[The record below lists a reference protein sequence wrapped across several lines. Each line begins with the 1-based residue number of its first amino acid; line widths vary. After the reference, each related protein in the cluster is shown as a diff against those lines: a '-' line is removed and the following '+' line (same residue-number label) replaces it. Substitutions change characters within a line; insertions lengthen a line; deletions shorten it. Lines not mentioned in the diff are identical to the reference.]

1 MNRQTIGAFLATQ
14 RKAHGY
20 TQEEVADKLGISN
33 RTLSK
38 WETDRSSPDILYL
51 PALADL
57 YGVTVDEIL
66 RGERTKRE
74 EIPLSPEEQAK
85 KEEQAQRAKRAL
97 QKRALASFSA
107 RTYIAYGV
115 AAGGMLLL
123 AIAALLCTLPDGKI
137 ASFVLLAAGAAAY
150 VAAAVLLLALRAGLA
165 DAAEDPHFALAAEQK
180 FFRALRVILTCLLAE
195 SALFFLLLLAGGNNL
210 LGGTLTAGA
219 LLLCAL
225 AAYALTAGIE
235 ARRAATMAEGAAQR
249 DALRDKKLAVRLFSV
264 GGTVAAALLIA
275 ACILVP
281 AHPTVSTPLVS
292 GSAQEVLTH
301 MHTLVWE
308 EEYNLHLDTDIPA
321 GEYVLD
327 LSDIN
332 EEVLT
337 PVGSWFWAQRLENEA
352 WIFASDSEASL
363 PEGGESTISSDV
375 QIQQFILSAPFLG
388 YTADG
393 REVYSV
399 RYGDMGLGGMVSIPV
414 DVQYR
419 FTESEGVYTV
429 VEVRTY
435 TVEDLVGGIYLAA
448 SCVGSAAMLIL
459 WNGLRS
465 RRKFAL

>member
-1 MNRQTIGAFLATQ
+1 MTRQTIGAFLATQ

-66 RGERTKRE
+66 RGERAKRE
-74 EIPLSPEEQAK
+74 EQPLSPEEQAK

-123 AIAALLCTLPDGKI
+123 AIAALLFTLPDGKI

-195 SALFFLLLLAGGNNL
+195 SALCFLLLLAGSNNR

-219 LLLCAL
+219 LLLCAP

-249 DALRDKKLAVRLFSV
+249 DARHDKKLAALLFSV
-264 GGTVAAALLIA
+264 GGAVMAAVLIA
-275 ACILVP
+275 AAVLSS
-281 AHPTVSTPLVS
+281 AYPTVDTPLVS
-292 GSAQEVLTH
+292 GSADEVLAH

-308 EEYNLHLDTDIPA
+308 EEYNARFDADIPA
-321 GEYVLD
+321 GDYALD
-327 LSDIN
+327 LSGID
-332 EEVLT
+332 EEEPT
-337 PVGSWFWAQRLENEA
+337 PVGGGFTAQKAGSEV
-352 WIFASDSEASL
+352 WIF
-363 PEGGESTISSDV
+363 PEGEGADDPFGVQTSVLYAPLLGE
-375 QIQQFILSAPFLG
+375 
-388 YTADG
+388 TADG
-393 REVYSV
+393 REVYNV
-399 RYGDMGLGGMVSIPV
+399 RYGVAPDGMVGMVSTSLPFEEG
-414 DVQYR
+414 YR
-419 FTESEGVYTV
+419 LTEEGKTCIVSRVRIYSLENAACTV
-429 VEVRTY
+429 CIAAEWVGFALL
-435 TVEDLVGGIYLAA
+435 LV
-448 SCVGSAAMLIL
+448 L
-459 WNGLRS
+459 WNALRS

>member
-1 MNRQTIGAFLATQ
+1 MTRQTIGAFLATQ

-97 QKRALASFSA
+97 QRRRLASFSA
-107 RTYIAYGV
+107 KTYIAYGV
-115 AAGGMLLL
+115 AAGGLLL
-123 AIAALLCTLPDGKI
+123 VLIAALLFTLPDGKI

-165 DAAEDPHFALAAEQK
+165 DAAEDPRFALAAEQK

-195 SALFFLLLLAGGNNL
+195 SALCFLLLLAGGNNL

-249 DALRDKKLAVRLFSV
+249 DARHDKKLAALLFSV
-264 GGTVAAALLIA
+264 GGAAMAAVLIA
-275 ACILVP
+275 AAVLSSAYPKVD
-281 AHPTVSTPLVS
+281 TPLVS
-292 GSAQEVLTH
+292 GSADEVLAH
-301 MHTLVWE
+301 MHTLVWK
-308 EEYNLHLDTDIPA
+308 EEYNARFDADIPA
-321 GEYVLD
+321 GDYALD
-327 LSDIN
+327 LSGIR
-332 EEVLT
+332 EEEPT
-337 PVGSWFWAQRLENEA
+337 PVGGGFAAQKAGSEV
-352 WIFASDSEASL
+352 WIF
-363 PEGGESTISSDV
+363 PEGEGADDPFGVQTSVLYAPLLGE
-375 QIQQFILSAPFLG
+375 
-388 YTADG
+388 TADG
-393 REVYSV
+393 REVYNV
-399 RYGDMGLGGMVSIPV
+399 RYGVAPDGTVGMVSTFLPFEEG
-414 DVQYR
+414 YR
-419 FTESEGVYTV
+419 LTEEGKTCTV
-429 VEVRTY
+429 SRVRIY
-435 TVEDLVGGIYLAA
+435 SLENAACTVCIAAEWVGFALLLV
-448 SCVGSAAMLIL
+448 L
-459 WNGLRS
+459 WNALRS

>member
-1 MNRQTIGAFLATQ
+1 MTRQTIGAFLATQ

-66 RGERTKRE
+66 RGERAKRE
-74 EIPLSPEEQAK
+74 EQPLSPEEQAK

-123 AIAALLCTLPDGKI
+123 AIAALLFTLPDGEI

-165 DAAEDPHFALAAEQK
+165 DAAEDPRFALAAEQK

-195 SALFFLLLLAGGNNL
+195 SALCFLLLLAGGNNL

-249 DALRDKKLAVRLFSV
+249 DARHDKKLAALLFSV
-264 GGTVAAALLIA
+264 GGAAMAAVLIA
-275 ACILVP
+275 AAVLSS
-281 AHPTVSTPLVS
+281 AYPTVDTPLVS
-292 GSAQEVLTH
+292 GSADEVLAH

-308 EEYNLHLDTDIPA
+308 EEYNARFDADIPA
-321 GEYVLD
+321 GDYALD
-327 LSDIN
+327 LSGIR
-332 EEVLT
+332 EEEPT
-337 PVGSWFWAQRLENEA
+337 PVGGGFAAQKAGSEV
-352 WIFASDSEASL
+352 WIF
-363 PEGGESTISSDV
+363 PEGEGADDPFGVQTSVLYAPLLGE
-375 QIQQFILSAPFLG
+375 
-388 YTADG
+388 TADG
-393 REVYSV
+393 REVYNV
-399 RYGDMGLGGMVSIPV
+399 RYGVAPDGTVGMVSTFLPFEEG
-414 DVQYR
+414 YR
-419 FTESEGVYTV
+419 LTEEGKTCTV
-429 VEVRTY
+429 SRVRIY
-435 TVEDLVGGIYLAA
+435 SLENAACTVCIAAEWVGFALLLV
-448 SCVGSAAMLIL
+448 L
-459 WNGLRS
+459 WNALRS

>member
-1 MNRQTIGAFLATQ
+1 MTRQTIGAFLATQ

-66 RGERTKRE
+66 RGERAKRE
-74 EIPLSPEEQAK
+74 EQPLSPEEQAK

-107 RTYIAYGV
+107 KTYIAYGV

-123 AIAALLCTLPDGKI
+123 AIAALLFTLPDGKI

-165 DAAEDPHFALAAEQK
+165 DAAEDPRFALAAEQK
-180 FFRALRVILTCLLAE
+180 FFRALRVILSCLLAE
-195 SALFFLLLLAGGNNL
+195 SALCFLLLLAGGNNL

-249 DALRDKKLAVRLFSV
+249 DARHDKKLAALLFSV
-264 GGTVAAALLIA
+264 GGAVMAAVLIA
-275 ACILVP
+275 AAVLSS
-281 AHPTVSTPLVS
+281 AYPTMDTPLVS
-292 GSAQEVLTH
+292 GSADEVLAH

-308 EEYNLHLDTDIPA
+308 EEYNARFDADIPA
-321 GEYVLD
+321 GDYALD
-327 LSDIN
+327 LSGIR
-332 EEVLT
+332 EEEPT
-337 PVGSWFWAQRLENEA
+337 PVGGGFTAQKAGSEV
-352 WIFASDSEASL
+352 WIFPDG
-363 PEGGESTISSDV
+363 EGADGPFGVQTSVLYAPLLGE
-375 QIQQFILSAPFLG
+375 
-388 YTADG
+388 TADG
-393 REVYSV
+393 REVYNV
-399 RYGDMGLGGMVSIPV
+399 RYGVAPDGTVGMVSTFLPFEEG
-414 DVQYR
+414 YR
-419 FTESEGVYTV
+419 LTEEGKTCTLSRVRVYSLENAACTV
-429 VEVRTY
+429 CIAAEW
-435 TVEDLVGGIYLAA
+435 VGFALLLA
-448 SCVGSAAMLIL
+448 L

>member
-1 MNRQTIGAFLATQ
+1 MTRQTIGAFLATQ

-97 QKRALASFSA
+97 QRRRLASFSA
-107 RTYIAYGV
+107 KTYIAYGV

-123 AIAALLCTLPDGKI
+123 AIAAFLLSVDDGEI
-137 ASFVLLAAGAAAY
+137 ASFVLLAVGAAAH
-150 VAAAVLLLALRAGLA
+150 VGSIVLLLALRAGLA
-165 DAAEDPHFALAAEQK
+165 DAAEDARFALAAEQK
-180 FFRALRVILTCLLAE
+180 FFRALRIILTCFFAE
-195 SALFFLLLLAGGNNL
+195 GGLYFLLLLANDNNFA
-210 LGGTLTAGA
+210 GGTLTAGI

-235 ARRAATMAEGAAQR
+235 ARRAATMAEGTAQR
-249 DALRDKKLAVRLFSV
+249 DARHDKKLAALLFSV
-264 GGTVAAALLIA
+264 GGAAMAAVLVAAAVLSSA
-275 ACILVP
+275 Y
-281 AHPTVSTPLVS
+281 PTVDTPLVS
-292 GSAQEVLTH
+292 GSADEVLAH

-308 EEYNLHLDTDIPA
+308 EEYNARFDADIPA
-321 GEYVLD
+321 GDYALD
-327 LSDIN
+327 LSGIR
-332 EEVLT
+332 EEEPT
-337 PVGSWFWAQRLENEA
+337 PVGGGFTAQKAGSEV
-352 WIFASDSEASL
+352 WIF
-363 PEGGESTISSDV
+363 PEGEGADDPFGVQTSVLYAPLLGE
-375 QIQQFILSAPFLG
+375 
-388 YTADG
+388 TADG
-393 REVYSV
+393 REVYNV
-399 RYGDMGLGGMVSIPV
+399 RYGVAPDGMVGMVSTSLPFEEG
-414 DVQYR
+414 YR
-419 FTESEGVYTV
+419 LTEEGKTCIVSRVRIYSLENAACTV
-429 VEVRTY
+429 CIAAEW
-435 TVEDLVGGIYLAA
+435 VGFALLLA
-448 SCVGSAAMLIL
+448 L

>member
-1 MNRQTIGAFLATQ
+1 M
-14 RKAHGY
+14 K
-20 TQEEVADKLGISN
+20 
-33 RTLSK
+33 
-38 WETDRSSPDILYL
+38 
-51 PALADL
+51 
-57 YGVTVDEIL
+57 
-66 RGERTKRE
+66 
-74 EIPLSPEEQAK
+74 
-85 KEEQAQRAKRAL
+85 
-97 QKRALASFSA
+97 
-107 RTYIAYGV
+107 
-115 AAGGMLLL
+115 
-123 AIAALLCTLPDGKI
+123 
-137 ASFVLLAAGAAAY
+137 
-150 VAAAVLLLALRAGLA
+150 
-165 DAAEDPHFALAAEQK
+165 
-180 FFRALRVILTCLLAE
+180 
-195 SALFFLLLLAGGNNL
+195 
-210 LGGTLTAGA
+210 GTLTAGA

-235 ARRAATMAEGAAQR
+235 ARRAATMAEGTAQR
-249 DALRDKKLAVRLFSV
+249 SALRDKKLAVRLFSV
-264 GGTVAAALLIA
+264 CEAVLAALLIA
-275 ACILVP
+275 ACILSSS
-281 AHPTVSTPLVS
+281 HPTVSTPLVS

-337 PVGSWFWAQRLENEA
+337 PVGSGFWAQRLENEA

-375 QIQQFILSAPFLG
+375 QILQFILSAPFLG

-459 WNGLRS
+459 WNALRS
-465 RRKFAL
+465 RQKFAV

>member
-1 MNRQTIGAFLATQ
+1 MTRQTIGAFLATQ

-97 QKRALASFSA
+97 QRRRLASFSA
-107 RTYIAYGV
+107 KTYIAYGV
-115 AAGGMLLL
+115 AAGGLLL
-123 AIAALLCTLPDGKI
+123 VLIAAFLCTLPDGKI

-165 DAAEDPHFALAAEQK
+165 DAAEDPRFALAAEQK

-195 SALFFLLLLAGGNNL
+195 SALCFLLLLAGSNNR
-210 LGGTLTAGA
+210 LGGTLTAGI
-219 LLLCAL
+219 LLLCAMT
-225 AAYALTAGIE
+225 AYALTAGIE

-249 DALRDKKLAVRLFSV
+249 DARHDKKLAALLFSV
-264 GGTVAAALLIA
+264 GGAVMAAVLIA
-275 ACILVP
+275 AAVLSS
-281 AHPTVSTPLVS
+281 AYPTMDTPLVS
-292 GSAQEVLTH
+292 GSADEVLAH
-301 MHTLVWE
+301 MHTLVWK
-308 EEYNLHLDTDIPA
+308 EEYNARFDADIPA
-321 GEYVLD
+321 GDYALD
-327 LSDIN
+327 LSGIR
-332 EEVLT
+332 EEEPT
-337 PVGSWFWAQRLENEA
+337 PVGGGFTAQKAGSEV
-352 WIFASDSEASL
+352 WIF
-363 PEGGESTISSDV
+363 PEGEGADDPFGVQTSVLYAPLLGE
-375 QIQQFILSAPFLG
+375 
-388 YTADG
+388 TADG
-393 REVYSV
+393 REVYNV
-399 RYGDMGLGGMVSIPV
+399 RYGIAPDGTVGMVSTSLPFEEG
-414 DVQYR
+414 YR
-419 FTESEGVYTV
+419 LTEEGKTCTVSRVRVYSLENAACTV
-429 VEVRTY
+429 CIAAEWVGFALL
-435 TVEDLVGGIYLAA
+435 LV
-448 SCVGSAAMLIL
+448 L

>member
-1 MNRQTIGAFLATQ
+1 MTRQTIGAFLATQ

-66 RGERTKRE
+66 RGERAKRE
-74 EIPLSPEEQAK
+74 EQPLSPEEQAK

-107 RTYIAYGV
+107 KTYIAYGV
-115 AAGGMLLL
+115 AAGGLLLL
-123 AIAALLCTLPDGKI
+123 AIAAFLCTLPDGKI

-165 DAAEDPHFALAAEQK
+165 DAAEDPRFALAAEQK

-195 SALFFLLLLAGGNNL
+195 SALCFLLLLAGGNNL

-249 DALRDKKLAVRLFSV
+249 DARHDKKLAALLFSV
-264 GGTVAAALLIA
+264 GGAVMAAVLIA
-275 ACILVP
+275 AAVLSS
-281 AHPTVSTPLVS
+281 AYPTVDTPLVS
-292 GSAQEVLTH
+292 GSADEVLAH

-308 EEYNLHLDTDIPA
+308 EEYNARFDADIPA
-321 GEYVLD
+321 GDYALD
-327 LSDIN
+327 LSGID
-332 EEVLT
+332 EEAPT
-337 PVGSWFWAQRLENEA
+337 PVGGGFTAQKAESEV
-352 WIFASDSEASL
+352 WIFPDG
-363 PEGGESTISSDV
+363 EGADDPFGVQTSVLYAPLLGE
-375 QIQQFILSAPFLG
+375 
-388 YTADG
+388 TADG
-393 REVYSV
+393 REVYNV
-399 RYGDMGLGGMVSIPV
+399 RYGVAPDGTVGMVSTFLPFEEG
-414 DVQYR
+414 YR
-419 FTESEGVYTV
+419 LTEEGKTCIVSRVRIYSLENAACTV
-429 VEVRTY
+429 CIAAEWVGFALL
-435 TVEDLVGGIYLAA
+435 LV
-448 SCVGSAAMLIL
+448 L
-459 WNGLRS
+459 WNALRS

>member
-1 MNRQTIGAFLATQ
+1 MTRQTIGAFLATQ

-66 RGERTKRE
+66 RGERAKRE
-74 EIPLSPEEQAK
+74 EQPLSPEEQAK

-97 QKRALASFSA
+97 QRRRLASFSA
-107 RTYIAYGV
+107 KTYIAYGV
-115 AAGGMLLL
+115 AAGGLLL
-123 AIAALLCTLPDGKI
+123 VLIAALLFTLPDGKI

-165 DAAEDPHFALAAEQK
+165 DAAEDPRFALAAEQK

-195 SALFFLLLLAGGNNL
+195 SALCFLLLLAGGNNL

-249 DALRDKKLAVRLFSV
+249 DARHDKKLAALLFSV
-264 GGTVAAALLIA
+264 GGAAMAAVLVAAAVLSSA
-275 ACILVP
+275 Y
-281 AHPTVSTPLVS
+281 PTVDTPLVS
-292 GSAQEVLTH
+292 GSADEVLAH

-308 EEYNLHLDTDIPA
+308 EEYNARFDADIPA
-321 GEYVLD
+321 GDYALD
-327 LSDIN
+327 LSGID
-332 EEVLT
+332 EEEPT
-337 PVGSWFWAQRLENEA
+337 PVGGGFTAQKAGSEV
-352 WIFASDSEASL
+352 WIF
-363 PEGGESTISSDV
+363 PEGEGADDPFGVQTSVLYAPLLGE
-375 QIQQFILSAPFLG
+375 
-388 YTADG
+388 TADG
-393 REVYSV
+393 REVYNV
-399 RYGDMGLGGMVSIPV
+399 RYGVAPDGMVGMVFTSLPFEEG
-414 DVQYR
+414 YR
-419 FTESEGVYTV
+419 LTEEGKTCIVSRVRIYSLENAACTV
-429 VEVRTY
+429 CIAAEW
-435 TVEDLVGGIYLAA
+435 VGFALLLA
-448 SCVGSAAMLIL
+448 L

>member
-1 MNRQTIGAFLATQ
+1 MTRQTIGAFLATQ

-66 RGERTKRE
+66 RGERAKRE
-74 EIPLSPEEQAK
+74 EQPLSPEEQAK

-97 QKRALASFSA
+97 QKRALASF
-107 RTYIAYGV
+107 
-115 AAGGMLLL
+115 
-123 AIAALLCTLPDGKI
+123 
-137 ASFVLLAAGAAAY
+137 
-150 VAAAVLLLALRAGLA
+150 
-165 DAAEDPHFALAAEQK
+165 
-180 FFRALRVILTCLLAE
+180 
-195 SALFFLLLLAGGNNL
+195 
-210 LGGTLTAGA
+210 
-219 LLLCAL
+219 
-225 AAYALTAGIE
+225 
-235 ARRAATMAEGAAQR
+235 
-249 DALRDKKLAVRLFSV
+249 
-264 GGTVAAALLIA
+264 
-275 ACILVP
+275 
-281 AHPTVSTPLVS
+281 
-292 GSAQEVLTH
+292 
-301 MHTLVWE
+301 VWE
-308 EEYNLHLDTDIPA
+308 EEYNARFDADIPA
-321 GEYVLD
+321 GDYALD
-327 LSDIN
+327 LSGID
-332 EEVLT
+332 EEAPT
-337 PVGSWFWAQRLENEA
+337 PVGSGFWAQRLENEA

-375 QIQQFILSAPFLG
+375 QISQFILSAPFLG

-459 WNGLRS
+459 WNALRS

>member
-1 MNRQTIGAFLATQ
+1 MTRQTIGAFLATQ

-20 TQEEVADKLGISN
+20 TQEEVANKLGISN

-66 RGERTKRE
+66 RGERAKRE
-74 EIPLSPEEQAK
+74 EQPLSPEEQAK

-123 AIAALLCTLPDGKI
+123 TIAAFLCTLPDGKI

-165 DAAEDPHFALAAEQK
+165 DAAEDPRFALAAEQK

-195 SALFFLLLLAGGNNL
+195 SALCFLLLLAGGNNL
-210 LGGTLTAGA
+210 LGGTMTAGA

-249 DALRDKKLAVRLFSV
+249 DARHDKKLAALLFSV
-264 GGTVAAALLIA
+264 GGAAMAAVLIA
-275 ACILVP
+275 AAVLSS
-281 AHPTVSTPLVS
+281 AYPTVDTPLVS
-292 GSAQEVLTH
+292 GSADEVLAH

-308 EEYNLHLDTDIPA
+308 EEYNARFDADIPA
-321 GEYVLD
+321 GDYALD
-327 LSDIN
+327 LSGIR
-332 EEVLT
+332 EEEPT
-337 PVGSWFWAQRLENEA
+337 PVGGGFAAQKAGSEV
-352 WIFASDSEASL
+352 WIF
-363 PEGGESTISSDV
+363 PEGEGADDPFGVQTSVLYAPLLGE
-375 QIQQFILSAPFLG
+375 
-388 YTADG
+388 TADG
-393 REVYSV
+393 RAVYNV
-399 RYGDMGLGGMVSIPV
+399 RYGIAPDGTVGMVSTFLPFEEG
-414 DVQYR
+414 YR
-419 FTESEGVYTV
+419 LTEEGKTCTV
-429 VEVRTY
+429 SRVRIY
-435 TVEDLVGGIYLAA
+435 SLENAACTVCIAAEWVGFALLLV
-448 SCVGSAAMLIL
+448 L
-459 WNGLRS
+459 WNALRS

>member
-1 MNRQTIGAFLATQ
+1 MTRQTIGAFLATQ

-97 QKRALASFSA
+97 QRRRLASFSA
-107 RTYIAYGV
+107 KTYIAYGV
-115 AAGGMLLL
+115 AAGGLLL
-123 AIAALLCTLPDGKI
+123 VLIAALLFTLPDGKI

-165 DAAEDPHFALAAEQK
+165 DAAEDPRFALAAEQK
-180 FFRALRVILTCLLAE
+180 FFRALRIILTCLLAE
-195 SALFFLLLLAGGNNL
+195 SALCFLLLLAGGNNL

-249 DALRDKKLAVRLFSV
+249 DARHDKKLAALLFSV
-264 GGTVAAALLIA
+264 GGAAMAAVLIA
-275 ACILVP
+275 AAVLSS
-281 AHPTVSTPLVS
+281 AYPTVDTPLVS
-292 GSAQEVLTH
+292 GSADEVLAH

-308 EEYNLHLDTDIPA
+308 EEYNARFDADIPA
-321 GEYVLD
+321 GDYALD
-327 LSDIN
+327 LSGIR
-332 EEVLT
+332 EEEPT
-337 PVGSWFWAQRLENEA
+337 PVGGGFSAQKAGNEV
-352 WIFASDSEASL
+352 WIFPDG
-363 PEGGESTISSDV
+363 EGADDPFGVQATVLYAPLLGE
-375 QIQQFILSAPFLG
+375 
-388 YTADG
+388 TADG
-393 REVYSV
+393 REVYNV
-399 RYGDMGLGGMVSIPV
+399 RCGVAPDGTVGMVSTFLPFEEG
-414 DVQYR
+414 YR
-419 FTESEGVYTV
+419 LTEEGKTCTV
-429 VEVRTY
+429 SRVRIY
-435 TVEDLVGGIYLAA
+435 SLENAACTVCIAAEWVGFALLLV
-448 SCVGSAAMLIL
+448 L
-459 WNGLRS
+459 WNALRS

>member
-1 MNRQTIGAFLATQ
+1 MTRQTIGAFLATQ

-66 RGERTKRE
+66 RGERTKQE
-74 EIPLSPEEQAK
+74 EIPLSPEEQNK
-85 KEEQAQRAKRAL
+85 KEEQSQRAKRAL
-97 QKRALASFSA
+97 QRRRLASFSA
-107 RTYIAYGV
+107 KTYIAYGV
-115 AAGGMLLL
+115 AAGGLLL
-123 AIAALLCTLPDGKI
+123 VLIAAFLLSVDDGEI
-137 ASFVLLAAGAAAY
+137 ASFVLLAVGAAAH
-150 VAAAVLLLALRAGLA
+150 VGSIVLLLALRAGLA
-165 DAAEDPHFALAAEQK
+165 DAAEDARFALAAEQK
-180 FFRALRVILTCLLAE
+180 FFRALRIILTCLFAE
-195 SALFFLLLLAGGNNL
+195 GGLYFLLLLANDNNFA
-210 LGGTLTAGA
+210 GGTLTAGI
-219 LLLCAL
+219 LLLCAMT
-225 AAYALTAGIE
+225 AYALTAGIE
-235 ARRAATMAEGAAQR
+235 ARRAAALAEGTAQR
-249 DALRDKKLAVRLFSV
+249 SALRDKKLAVRLFSV
-264 GGTVAAALLIA
+264 CEAVLAALLIA
-275 ACILVP
+275 ACILSSS
-281 AHPTVSTPLVS
+281 HPTVSTPLVS

-337 PVGSWFWAQRLENEA
+337 PVGSGFWAQRLENEA

-375 QIQQFILSAPFLG
+375 QISQFILSAPFLG

-459 WNGLRS
+459 WNALRS
-465 RRKFAL
+465 RRKFGL

>member
-1 MNRQTIGAFLATQ
+1 MTRQTIGAFLATQ

-66 RGERTKRE
+66 RGERAKRE
-74 EIPLSPEEQAK
+74 EQPLSPEEQAK

-115 AAGGMLLL
+115 AAGGLLL
-123 AIAALLCTLPDGKI
+123 VLIAALLFTLPDGKI

-165 DAAEDPHFALAAEQK
+165 DAAEDPRFALAAEQK
-180 FFRALRVILTCLLAE
+180 FFRALRIILTCLLAE
-195 SALFFLLLLAGGNNL
+195 SALCFLLLLAGGNNL

-249 DALRDKKLAVRLFSV
+249 DARHDKKLAALLFSV
-264 GGTVAAALLIA
+264 GGAVMAAVLIA
-275 ACILVP
+275 AAVLSS
-281 AHPTVSTPLVS
+281 AYPTVDTPLVS
-292 GSAQEVLTH
+292 GSADEVLAH
-301 MHTLVWE
+301 MHTLVWK
-308 EEYNLHLDTDIPA
+308 EEYNARFDADIPA
-321 GEYVLD
+321 GDYALD
-327 LSDIN
+327 LSGIR
-332 EEVLT
+332 EEEPT
-337 PVGSWFWAQRLENEA
+337 PVGGGFTAQKAGSEV
-352 WIFASDSEASL
+352 WIFPDG
-363 PEGGESTISSDV
+363 EGADGPFGVQTSVLYAPLLGE
-375 QIQQFILSAPFLG
+375 
-388 YTADG
+388 TADG
-393 REVYSV
+393 REVYNV
-399 RYGDMGLGGMVSIPV
+399 RYGVAPDGTVGMVSTFLPFEEG
-414 DVQYR
+414 YR
-419 FTESEGVYTV
+419 LTEEGKTCTLSRVRVYSLENAACTV
-429 VEVRTY
+429 CIAAEWVGFALL
-435 TVEDLVGGIYLAA
+435 LV
-448 SCVGSAAMLIL
+448 L
-459 WNGLRS
+459 WNALRS

>member
-1 MNRQTIGAFLATQ
+1 MTRQTIGAFLATQ

-66 RGERTKRE
+66 RGERAKRE
-74 EIPLSPEEQAK
+74 EQPLSPEEQAK

-107 RTYIAYGV
+107 KTYIAYGV

-123 AIAALLCTLPDGKI
+123 AIAAFLCTLPDGKI

-165 DAAEDPHFALAAEQK
+165 DAAEDPRFALAAEQK
-180 FFRALRVILTCLLAE
+180 FFRALRVILTCFFAE
-195 SALFFLLLLAGGNNL
+195 GGLCFLLLLANDNNFA
-210 LGGTLTAGA
+210 GGTLTAGA

-235 ARRAATMAEGAAQR
+235 ARRAAALAEGTAQR
-249 DALRDKKLAVRLFSV
+249 DARHDKKLAALLFSV
-264 GGTVAAALLIA
+264 GGAVMAAVLIA
-275 ACILVP
+275 AAVLSS
-281 AHPTVSTPLVS
+281 AYPTVDTPLVS
-292 GSAQEVLTH
+292 GSADEVLAH
-301 MHTLVWE
+301 MHTLVWK
-308 EEYNLHLDTDIPA
+308 EEYNARFDADIPA
-321 GEYVLD
+321 GDYALD
-327 LSDIN
+327 LSGIR
-332 EEVLT
+332 EEEPT
-337 PVGSWFWAQRLENEA
+337 PVGGGFTAQKAGSEV
-352 WIFASDSEASL
+352 WIFPDG
-363 PEGGESTISSDV
+363 EGADGPFGVQTSVLYAPLLGE
-375 QIQQFILSAPFLG
+375 
-388 YTADG
+388 TADG
-393 REVYSV
+393 REVYNV
-399 RYGDMGLGGMVSIPV
+399 RYGVAPDGTVGMVSTFLPFEEG
-414 DVQYR
+414 YR
-419 FTESEGVYTV
+419 LTEEGKTCTLSRVRVYSLENAACTV
-429 VEVRTY
+429 CIAAEW
-435 TVEDLVGGIYLAA
+435 VGFALLLA
-448 SCVGSAAMLIL
+448 L

>member
-1 MNRQTIGAFLATQ
+1 MTRQTIGAFLATQ

-66 RGERTKRE
+66 RGERAKRE
-74 EIPLSPEEQAK
+74 EQPLSPEEQAK

-123 AIAALLCTLPDGKI
+123 AIAAFLCTLPDGEI

-165 DAAEDPHFALAAEQK
+165 DAAEDPRFALAAEQK

-195 SALFFLLLLAGGNNL
+195 SALCFLLLLAGGNNL

-249 DALRDKKLAVRLFSV
+249 DARHDKKLAALLFSV
-264 GGTVAAALLIA
+264 GGAVMAAVLIA
-275 ACILVP
+275 AAVLSS
-281 AHPTVSTPLVS
+281 AYPTVDTPLVS
-292 GSAQEVLTH
+292 GSADEVLAH
-301 MHTLVWE
+301 MHTLVWK
-308 EEYNLHLDTDIPA
+308 EEYNARFDADIPA
-321 GEYVLD
+321 GDYALD
-327 LSDIN
+327 LSGIR
-332 EEVLT
+332 EEEPT
-337 PVGSWFWAQRLENEA
+337 PVGGGFTAQKAGSEV
-352 WIFASDSEASL
+352 WIFPDG
-363 PEGGESTISSDV
+363 EGADGPFGVQTSVLYAPLLGE
-375 QIQQFILSAPFLG
+375 
-388 YTADG
+388 TADG
-393 REVYSV
+393 REVYNV
-399 RYGDMGLGGMVSIPV
+399 RYGVAPDGTVGMVSTFLPFEEG
-414 DVQYR
+414 YR
-419 FTESEGVYTV
+419 LTEEGKTCTLSRVRVYSLENAACTV
-429 VEVRTY
+429 CIAAEWVGFALL
-435 TVEDLVGGIYLAA
+435 LV
-448 SCVGSAAMLIL
+448 L

>member
-97 QKRALASFSA
+97 QRRRLASFSA
-107 RTYIAYGV
+107 KTYIAYGV
-115 AAGGMLLL
+115 AAGGLLL
-123 AIAALLCTLPDGKI
+123 LTIAAFLCTLPDGKI

-165 DAAEDPHFALAAEQK
+165 DAAEDPRFALAAEQK

-249 DALRDKKLAVRLFSV
+249 DALHDKKLAALLFSV
-264 GGTVAAALLIA
+264 GGAAMAAVLVAAAVLSSA
-275 ACILVP
+275 Y
-281 AHPTVSTPLVS
+281 PTVDTPLVS
-292 GSAQEVLTH
+292 GSADEVLAH

-308 EEYNLHLDTDIPA
+308 EEYNARFDADIPA
-321 GEYVLD
+321 GDYALD
-327 LSDIN
+327 LSGID
-332 EEVLT
+332 EEAPT
-337 PVGSWFWAQRLENEA
+337 PVGGGFTAQKAGSEV
-352 WIFASDSEASL
+352 WIFPDG
-363 PEGGESTISSDV
+363 EGADDPFGIQTSVLYAPLLGE
-375 QIQQFILSAPFLG
+375 
-388 YTADG
+388 TADG
-393 REVYSV
+393 REVYNV
-399 RYGDMGLGGMVSIPV
+399 RYGVAPDGTVGMVSTFLPFEEG
-414 DVQYR
+414 YR
-419 FTESEGVYTV
+419 LTEEGKTCIVSRVRVYSLENAACTV
-429 VEVRTY
+429 CIAAEWVGFALL
-435 TVEDLVGGIYLAA
+435 LV
-448 SCVGSAAMLIL
+448 L
-459 WNGLRS
+459 WNALRS

>member
-1 MNRQTIGAFLATQ
+1 MTRQTIGAFLATQ

-74 EIPLSPEEQAK
+74 EIPLSPEEHAK

-123 AIAALLCTLPDGKI
+123 TIAAFLFTLPDGKI

-165 DAAEDPHFALAAEQK
+165 DAAEDPRFALAAEQK

-195 SALFFLLLLAGGNNL
+195 SALCFLLLLANDNNFA
-210 LGGTLTAGA
+210 GGTLTAGI

-249 DALRDKKLAVRLFSV
+249 DARHDKKLAALLFSV
-264 GGTVAAALLIA
+264 GGAVMAAVLIA
-275 ACILVP
+275 AAVLSS
-281 AHPTVSTPLVS
+281 AYPTVDTPLVS
-292 GSAQEVLTH
+292 GSADEVLAH
-301 MHTLVWE
+301 MHTLVWK
-308 EEYNLHLDTDIPA
+308 EEYNARFDADIPA
-321 GEYVLD
+321 GDYALD
-327 LSDIN
+327 LSGIR
-332 EEVLT
+332 EEEPT
-337 PVGSWFWAQRLENEA
+337 PVGGGFTAQKAESEV
-352 WIFASDSEASL
+352 WIFPDG
-363 PEGGESTISSDV
+363 EGADDPFGVQTSVLYAPLLGE
-375 QIQQFILSAPFLG
+375 
-388 YTADG
+388 TADG
-393 REVYSV
+393 REVYNV
-399 RYGDMGLGGMVSIPV
+399 RYGVAPDGTVGMVSTFLPFEEG
-414 DVQYR
+414 YR
-419 FTESEGVYTV
+419 LTEEGKTCTV
-429 VEVRTY
+429 SRVRIY
-435 TVEDLVGGIYLAA
+435 SLENAACTVCIAAEWVGFALLLA
-448 SCVGSAAMLIL
+448 L

>member
-97 QKRALASFSA
+97 QRRRLASFSA
-107 RTYIAYGV
+107 KTYIAYGV
-115 AAGGMLLL
+115 AAGGLLL
-123 AIAALLCTLPDGKI
+123 LTIAAFLCTLPDGKI

-165 DAAEDPHFALAAEQK
+165 DAAEDPRFALAAEQK

-249 DALRDKKLAVRLFSV
+249 DALHDKKLAALLFSV
-264 GGTVAAALLIA
+264 GGAAMAAVLVAAAVLSSA
-275 ACILVP
+275 Y
-281 AHPTVSTPLVS
+281 PTVDTPLVS
-292 GSAQEVLTH
+292 GSADEVLAH

-308 EEYNLHLDTDIPA
+308 EEYNARFDADIPA
-321 GEYVLD
+321 GDYALD
-327 LSDIN
+327 LSGIR
-332 EEVLT
+332 EEEPT
-337 PVGSWFWAQRLENEA
+337 PVGGGFTAQKAESEV
-352 WIFASDSEASL
+352 WIFPDG
-363 PEGGESTISSDV
+363 EGADDPFGVQTSVLYAPLLGE
-375 QIQQFILSAPFLG
+375 
-388 YTADG
+388 TADG
-393 REVYSV
+393 REVYNV
-399 RYGDMGLGGMVSIPV
+399 RYGVAPDGTVGMVSTFLPFEEG
-414 DVQYR
+414 YR
-419 FTESEGVYTV
+419 LTEEGKTCIVSRVRIYSLENAACTV
-429 VEVRTY
+429 CIAAEW
-435 TVEDLVGGIYLAA
+435 VGFALLLA
-448 SCVGSAAMLIL
+448 L

>member
-1 MNRQTIGAFLATQ
+1 MTRQTIGAFLATQ

-66 RGERTKRE
+66 RGERAKRE
-74 EIPLSPEEQAK
+74 EQPLSPEEQAK

-123 AIAALLCTLPDGKI
+123 TIAAFLCTLPDGKI
-137 ASFVLLAAGAAAY
+137 ASFVLLAAGAATY

-165 DAAEDPHFALAAEQK
+165 DAAEDPRFALAAEQK
-180 FFRALRVILTCLLAE
+180 FFRALRIILTCLLAE
-195 SALFFLLLLAGGNNL
+195 SALCFLLLLAGGNNL

-249 DALRDKKLAVRLFSV
+249 DARHDKKLAALLFSV
-264 GGTVAAALLIA
+264 GGAVMAAVLIA
-275 ACILVP
+275 AAVLSS
-281 AHPTVSTPLVS
+281 AYPTVDTPLVS
-292 GSAQEVLTH
+292 GSADEVLAH
-301 MHTLVWE
+301 MHTLVWK
-308 EEYNLHLDTDIPA
+308 EEYNARFDADIPA
-321 GEYVLD
+321 GDYALD
-327 LSDIN
+327 LSGIR
-332 EEVLT
+332 EEEPT
-337 PVGSWFWAQRLENEA
+337 PVGGGFTAQKAGSEV
-352 WIFASDSEASL
+352 WIFPDG
-363 PEGGESTISSDV
+363 EGADDPFGVQTSVLYAPLLGE
-375 QIQQFILSAPFLG
+375 
-388 YTADG
+388 TADG
-393 REVYSV
+393 REVYNV
-399 RYGDMGLGGMVSIPV
+399 RYGVAPDGTVGMVSTFLPFEEG
-414 DVQYR
+414 YR
-419 FTESEGVYTV
+419 LTEEGKTCIVSRVRIYSLENAACTV
-429 VEVRTY
+429 CIAAEWVGFALL
-435 TVEDLVGGIYLAA
+435 LV
-448 SCVGSAAMLIL
+448 L
-459 WNGLRS
+459 WNALRS

>member
-1 MNRQTIGAFLATQ
+1 MTRQTIGAFLATQ

-97 QKRALASFSA
+97 QRRRLASFSA
-107 RTYIAYGV
+107 KTYIAYGV

-123 AIAALLCTLPDGKI
+123 AIAALLFTLPDGKI

-195 SALFFLLLLAGGNNL
+195 SALCFLLLLAGGNNL

-249 DALRDKKLAVRLFSV
+249 DARHDKKLAALLFSV
-264 GGTVAAALLIA
+264 GGAAMAAVLIA
-275 ACILVP
+275 AAVLSS
-281 AHPTVSTPLVS
+281 AYPTVDTPLVS
-292 GSAQEVLTH
+292 GSADEVLAH

-308 EEYNLHLDTDIPA
+308 EEYNARFDADIPA
-321 GEYVLD
+321 GDYALD
-327 LSDIN
+327 LSGID
-332 EEVLT
+332 EEAPT
-337 PVGSWFWAQRLENEA
+337 PVGGGFTAQKAESEV
-352 WIFASDSEASL
+352 WIFPDG
-363 PEGGESTISSDV
+363 EGADDPFGVQTSVLYAPLLGE
-375 QIQQFILSAPFLG
+375 
-388 YTADG
+388 TADG
-393 REVYSV
+393 REVYNV
-399 RYGDMGLGGMVSIPV
+399 RYGVAPDGTVGMVSTFLPFEEG
-414 DVQYR
+414 YR
-419 FTESEGVYTV
+419 LTEEGKTCIVSRVRIYSLENAACTV
-429 VEVRTY
+429 CIAAEW
-435 TVEDLVGGIYLAA
+435 VGFALLLA
-448 SCVGSAAMLIL
+448 L

>member
-1 MNRQTIGAFLATQ
+1 M
-14 RKAHGY
+14 
-20 TQEEVADKLGISN
+20 
-33 RTLSK
+33 
-38 WETDRSSPDILYL
+38 
-51 PALADL
+51 
-57 YGVTVDEIL
+57 
-66 RGERTKRE
+66 
-74 EIPLSPEEQAK
+74 
-85 KEEQAQRAKRAL
+85 
-97 QKRALASFSA
+97 
-107 RTYIAYGV
+107 
-115 AAGGMLLL
+115 
-123 AIAALLCTLPDGKI
+123 
-137 ASFVLLAAGAAAY
+137 LLAAGAAAY

-165 DAAEDPHFALAAEQK
+165 DAAEDPRFALAAEQK

-195 SALFFLLLLAGGNNL
+195 SALCFLLLLAGSNNR

-225 AAYALTAGIE
+225 AAYALTASIE
-235 ARRAATMAEGAAQR
+235 ARRAAALAEGTAQR
-249 DALRDKKLAVRLFSV
+249 SALRDKKLAVRLFSV
-264 GGTVAAALLIA
+264 CEAVLAALLIA
-275 ACILVP
+275 ACILSSS
-281 AHPTVSTPLVS
+281 HPTVSTPLVS

-337 PVGSWFWAQRLENEA
+337 PVGSGFWAQRLENEA

-375 QIQQFILSAPFLG
+375 QISQFILSAPFLG

-459 WNGLRS
+459 WNALRS
-465 RRKFAL
+465 RQKFAV

>member
-97 QKRALASFSA
+97 QRRRLASFSA
-107 RTYIAYGV
+107 KTYIAYGV
-115 AAGGMLLL
+115 AAGGLLL
-123 AIAALLCTLPDGKI
+123 VLIAALLFTLPDGKI

-165 DAAEDPHFALAAEQK
+165 DAAEDPRFALAAEQK
-180 FFRALRVILTCLLAE
+180 FFRALRVILSCLLAE
-195 SALFFLLLLAGGNNL
+195 SALCFLLLLAGGNNL

-249 DALRDKKLAVRLFSV
+249 DALHDKKLAALLFSV
-264 GGTVAAALLIA
+264 GGAAMAAVLIA
-275 ACILVP
+275 AAVLSS
-281 AHPTVSTPLVS
+281 AYPTVDTPLVS
-292 GSAQEVLTH
+292 GSADEVLAH

-308 EEYNLHLDTDIPA
+308 EEYNARFDADIPA
-321 GEYVLD
+321 RDYALD
-327 LSDIN
+327 LSGID
-332 EEVLT
+332 EEAPT
-337 PVGSWFWAQRLENEA
+337 PVGGGFTAQKAGSEV
-352 WIFASDSEASL
+352 WIFPDG
-363 PEGGESTISSDV
+363 EGADDPFGVQTSVLYAPLLGE
-375 QIQQFILSAPFLG
+375 
-388 YTADG
+388 TADG
-393 REVYSV
+393 REVYNV
-399 RYGDMGLGGMVSIPV
+399 RYGVAPYGTVGMVSTFLPFEEG
-414 DVQYR
+414 YR
-419 FTESEGVYTV
+419 LTEEGKTCIVSRVRIYSLENAACTV
-429 VEVRTY
+429 CIAAEW
-435 TVEDLVGGIYLAA
+435 VGFALLLA
-448 SCVGSAAMLIL
+448 L

-465 RRKFAL
+465 RQKFAV

>member
-1 MNRQTIGAFLATQ
+1 MTRQTIGAFLATQ

-20 TQEEVADKLGISN
+20 TQEEVANKLGISN

-66 RGERTKRE
+66 RGERAKRE
-74 EIPLSPEEQAK
+74 EQPLSPEEQAK

-123 AIAALLCTLPDGKI
+123 TIAAFLCTLPDGKI

-165 DAAEDPHFALAAEQK
+165 DAAEDPRFALAAEQK

-195 SALFFLLLLAGGNNL
+195 SALCFLLLLAGSNNR

-249 DALRDKKLAVRLFSV
+249 DALHDKKLAALLFSV
-264 GGTVAAALLIA
+264 GGAAMAAVLVAAAVLSSA
-275 ACILVP
+275 Y
-281 AHPTVSTPLVS
+281 PTVDTPLVS
-292 GSAQEVLTH
+292 GSADEVLAH

-308 EEYNLHLDTDIPA
+308 EEYNARFDADIPA
-321 GEYVLD
+321 GDYALD
-327 LSDIN
+327 LSGIR
-332 EEVLT
+332 EEEPT
-337 PVGSWFWAQRLENEA
+337 PVGSGFAAQKAGSEV
-352 WIFASDSEASL
+352 WIF
-363 PEGGESTISSDV
+363 PEGEGADDPFGVQTSVLYAPLLGE
-375 QIQQFILSAPFLG
+375 
-388 YTADG
+388 TADG
-393 REVYSV
+393 REVYNV
-399 RYGDMGLGGMVSIPV
+399 RYGVAPDGTVGMVSTFLPFEEG
-414 DVQYR
+414 YR
-419 FTESEGVYTV
+419 LTEEGKTCIVSRVRIYSLENAACTV
-429 VEVRTY
+429 CIAAEW
-435 TVEDLVGGIYLAA
+435 VGFALLLA
-448 SCVGSAAMLIL
+448 L

>member
-1 MNRQTIGAFLATQ
+1 MTRQTIGAFLATQ

-66 RGERTKRE
+66 RGERAKRE
-74 EIPLSPEEQAK
+74 EQPLSPEEQAK

-123 AIAALLCTLPDGKI
+123 TIAAFLFTLPDGKI

-165 DAAEDPHFALAAEQK
+165 DAAEDPRFALAAEQK

-195 SALFFLLLLAGGNNL
+195 SALCFLLLLAGGNNL

-249 DALRDKKLAVRLFSV
+249 DARHDKKLAALLFSV
-264 GGTVAAALLIA
+264 GGAVMAAVLIA
-275 ACILVP
+275 AAVLSS
-281 AHPTVSTPLVS
+281 AYPTMDTPLVS
-292 GSAQEVLTH
+292 GSADEVLAH
-301 MHTLVWE
+301 MHTLVWK
-308 EEYNLHLDTDIPA
+308 EEYNARFDADIPA
-321 GEYVLD
+321 GDYALD
-327 LSDIN
+327 LSGIR
-332 EEVLT
+332 EEEPT
-337 PVGSWFWAQRLENEA
+337 PVGGGFTAQKAGSEV
-352 WIFASDSEASL
+352 WIF
-363 PEGGESTISSDV
+363 PEGEGADDPFGVQTSVLYAPLLGE
-375 QIQQFILSAPFLG
+375 A
-388 YTADG
+388 ADG
-393 REVYSV
+393 REVYNV
-399 RYGDMGLGGMVSIPV
+399 RYGVAPDGTVGMVSTFLPFEEG
-414 DVQYR
+414 YR
-419 FTESEGVYTV
+419 LTEEGKTCTLSRVRVYSLENAACTV
-429 VEVRTY
+429 CIAAEW
-435 TVEDLVGGIYLAA
+435 VGFALLLA
-448 SCVGSAAMLIL
+448 L

>member
-1 MNRQTIGAFLATQ
+1 MTRQTIGAFLATQ

-66 RGERTKRE
+66 RGERAKRE
-74 EIPLSPEEQAK
+74 EQPLSPEEQAK

-123 AIAALLCTLPDGKI
+123 AIAALLFTLPDGKI

-165 DAAEDPHFALAAEQK
+165 DAAEDPRFALAAEQK

-195 SALFFLLLLAGGNNL
+195 SALCFLLLLAGSNNR

-249 DALRDKKLAVRLFSV
+249 DARHDKKLAALLFSV
-264 GGTVAAALLIA
+264 GGAAMAAVLIA
-275 ACILVP
+275 AAVLSS
-281 AHPTVSTPLVS
+281 AYPTVDTPLVS
-292 GSAQEVLTH
+292 GSADEVLAH

-308 EEYNLHLDTDIPA
+308 EEYNARFDADIPA
-321 GEYVLD
+321 GDYALD
-327 LSDIN
+327 LSGID
-332 EEVLT
+332 EEEPT
-337 PVGSWFWAQRLENEA
+337 PVGGGFTAQKAGSEV
-352 WIFASDSEASL
+352 WIFPDG
-363 PEGGESTISSDV
+363 EGADDPFGVQTSVLYAPLLGE
-375 QIQQFILSAPFLG
+375 
-388 YTADG
+388 TADG
-393 REVYSV
+393 REVYNV
-399 RYGDMGLGGMVSIPV
+399 RYGVAPDGTVGMVSTFLPFKEG
-414 DVQYR
+414 YR
-419 FTESEGVYTV
+419 LTEEGKTCIVSRVRIYSLENAACTV
-429 VEVRTY
+429 CIAAEW
-435 TVEDLVGGIYLAA
+435 VGFALLLA
-448 SCVGSAAMLIL
+448 L

>member
-1 MNRQTIGAFLATQ
+1 MTRQTIGAFLATQ

-97 QKRALASFSA
+97 QRRRLASFSA
-107 RTYIAYGV
+107 KTYIAYGV

-123 AIAALLCTLPDGKI
+123 AIAAFLLSVDDGEI

-165 DAAEDPHFALAAEQK
+165 DAAEDPRFALAAEQK

-195 SALFFLLLLAGGNNL
+195 SALCFLLLLAGSNNR

-249 DALRDKKLAVRLFSV
+249 DARHDKKLAALLFSV
-264 GGTVAAALLIA
+264 GGAAMAAVLVAAAVLSSA
-275 ACILVP
+275 Y
-281 AHPTVSTPLVS
+281 PTVDTPLVS
-292 GSAQEVLTH
+292 GSADEVLAH

-308 EEYNLHLDTDIPA
+308 EEYNARFDADIPA
-321 GEYVLD
+321 GDYALD
-327 LSDIN
+327 LSGID
-332 EEVLT
+332 EEEPT
-337 PVGSWFWAQRLENEA
+337 PVGGGFTAQKAGSEV
-352 WIFASDSEASL
+352 WIF
-363 PEGGESTISSDV
+363 PEGEGADDPFGVQTSVLYAPLLGE
-375 QIQQFILSAPFLG
+375 
-388 YTADG
+388 TADG
-393 REVYSV
+393 REVYNV
-399 RYGDMGLGGMVSIPV
+399 RYGVAPDGTVGMVSTFLPFEEG
-414 DVQYR
+414 YR
-419 FTESEGVYTV
+419 LTEEGKTCIVSRVRIYSLENAACTV
-429 VEVRTY
+429 CIAAEWVGFALL
-435 TVEDLVGGIYLAA
+435 LV
-448 SCVGSAAMLIL
+448 L

-465 RRKFAL
+465 RRKSAL